1 MMNEESSPAPCVAQ
15 LVVHR
20 VGNPVRGEPLQLS
33 GRAAVV
39 DAEVSQLILD
49 GYLKGIVSDK
59 KKHQFIHPTDLNLNE
74 LYHYKQQFF
83 RGELEFVALSQA
95 IAQHLHARSQH
106 PNISAGDLLVI
117 LFEGLQEGE
126 GTQRAIGVFK
136 SEIRDD
142 FLTVVESG
150 EVIDLRHATG
160 INPRLIDKGALLL
173 ESGPLVYAVD
183 RLAQNAKFW
192 LDDFLQVLRLPDPAS
207 TTKLVADVLEQV
219 SEQIA
224 DAKQQSQF
232 KEEVLTRCRADEDFL
247 PWEVTEVAEK
257 FVPREQV
264 NQVLDEA
271 AASHGFALES
281 LEKTT
286 RVPAKNVAKRLER
299 SWSKIGIGH
308 GVSILQPSDLNLE
321 DVNIENG
328 AEEIVMTLYFSK
340 KT

>member
-1 MMNEESSPAPCVAQ
+1 MMIEQSRVAQ

-20 VGNPVRGEPLQLS
+20 VGNAARGEPLHLS
-33 GRAAVV
+33 ERAASV
-39 DAEVSQLILD
+39 DEDVSALILA
-49 GYLKGIVSDK
+49 GYLKGIVSEK
-59 KKHQFIHPTDLNLNE
+59 KQHQFIHETDLNLNE

-83 RGELEFVALSQA
+83 RGELGFVALSQV
-95 IAQHLHARSQH
+95 IAKHLHARSQH

-160 INPRLIDKGALLL
+160 INPRLIDKGALIL
-173 ESGPLVYAVD
+173 ENGPLMYAVD
-183 RLAQNAKFW
+183 RQAQNAKFW
-192 LDDFLQVLRLPDPAS
+192 LDDFLQVLRVPDPAS
-207 TTKLVADVLEQV
+207 TTKMVADVLEQV
-219 SEQIA
+219 SEQIT
-224 DAKQQSQF
+224 DAKQQQQF
-232 KEEVLTRCRADEDFL
+232 KEEVLTRCREEEDFL
-247 PWEVTEVAEK
+247 PWEVGEVAGR
-257 FVPREQV
+257 FVPSEQV
-264 NQVLDEA
+264 SQMMDEA
-271 AASHGFALES
+271 AASHGFS
-281 LEKTT
+281 LEKSA

-328 AEEIVMTLYFSK
+328 DEEIVMTLYFSK

>member
-1 MMNEESSPAPCVAQ
+1 MMIEESRVAQ

-20 VGNPVRGEPLQLS
+20 VGNPARGEPLQLS
-33 GRAAVV
+33 ERAASV
-39 DAEVSQLILD
+39 DAEVSQLILE
-49 GYLKGIVSDK
+49 GYLKGIVSER
-59 KKHQFIHPTDLNLNE
+59 KKHQFIHETDLNLNE

-83 RGELEFVALSQA
+83 RDEIDFVALSQA
-95 IAQHLHARSQH
+95 IARHLHARSQH

-117 LFEGLQEGE
+117 LFENLADGE
-126 GTQRAIGVFK
+126 RVQRAIGVFK

-173 ESGPLVYAVD
+173 ESGPDVFAVD
-183 RLAQNAKFW
+183 RQAQSAKFW
-192 LDDFLQVLRLPDPAS
+192 LDDFLQVLRVPDPAS
-207 TTKLVADVLEQV
+207 TTKLVAEVLEQV

-224 DAKQQSQF
+224 DPKQQQQF
-232 KEEVLTRCRADEDFL
+232 KEAVLTRCREEEEFL
-247 PWEVTEVAEK
+247 PWEVTDVAEK

-264 NQVLDEA
+264 SQVLDQA
-271 AASHGFALES
+271 AQSHGFS
-281 LEKTT
+281 LEKNT

-321 DVNIENG
+321 DVNIESG
-328 AEEIVMTLYFSK
+328 DEEIVMTLYFSK
-340 KT
+340 KI